1 MVVTLLAAQ
10 SIFSTNRIVM
20 EDQQIINLI
29 IGVVLSVLGWFAR
42 QLWDAV
48 QDLKKDVKQIEVDL
62 PTHYVRKEDLDVRL
76 DRLETVLNRIF
87 EKLDHKA
94 DK

>member
-1 MVVTLLAAQ
+1 M
-10 SIFSTNRIVM
+10 I
-20 EDQQIINLI
+20 DQDIINLI
-29 IGVVLSVLGWFAR
+29 IGAVLSVLGWFAR

-48 QDLKKDVKQIEVDL
+48 QDLKQDVKQIEVDL
-62 PTHYVRKEDLDVRL
+62 PTHYVRKEDLESRL
-76 DRLETVLNRIF
+76 DRIEASLNRIF

>member
-1 MVVTLLAAQ
+1 MA
-10 SIFSTNRIVM
+10 SFSSDHGKIKIIM
-20 EDQQIINLI
+20 IDQGIINLI
-29 IGVVLSVLGWFAR
+29 IGAVLSVLGWFAR

-48 QDLKKDVKQIEVDL
+48 QDLKSDMKQLEVDL
-62 PTHYVRKEDLDVRL
+62 PTHYVRKEDLESRL
-76 DRLETVLNRIF
+76 DRIELSLNRIF

>member
-1 MVVTLLAAQ
+1 M
-10 SIFSTNRIVM
+10 I
-20 EDQQIINLI
+20 QQDIINLI
-29 IGVVLSVLGWFAR
+29 IGAVLSVLGWFAR

-48 QDLKKDVKQIEVDL
+48 QDLKSDMKQLEVDL
-62 PTHYVRKEDLDVRL
+62 PTHYVRKEDLESRL
-76 DRLETVLNRIF
+76 DRIEASLNRIF

>member
-1 MVVTLLAAQ
+1 
-10 SIFSTNRIVM
+10 M
-20 EDQQIINLI
+20 EDQQIINVI

-62 PTHYVRKEDLDVRL
+62 PTHYVRKEDLESRL
-76 DRLETVLNRIF
+76 DRIELSLNRIF
-87 EKLDHKA
+87 EKLDNKA

>member
-1 MVVTLLAAQ
+1 MDAQ
-10 SIFSTNRIVM
+10 
-20 EDQQIINLI
+20 NLI
-29 IGVVLSVLGWFAR
+29 NIVGGTVLSVLGWFAR

-48 QDLKKDVKQIEVDL
+48 QDLKRDVKAIEVDL
-62 PTHYVRKEDLDVRL
+62 PTFYVRKEDLESRL
-76 DRLETVLNRIF
+76 DRLEAALNRIF

>member
-1 MVVTLLAAQ
+1 
-10 SIFSTNRIVM
+10 M
-20 EDQQIINLI
+20 EDQQIINVI

-48 QDLKKDVKQIEVDL
+48 QTLKEDVKQIEVDL
-62 PTHYVRKEDLDVRL
+62 PTHYVRKEDLESRL
-76 DRLETVLNRIF
+76 DRIELSLNRIF
-87 EKLDHKA
+87 EKLDNKA

>member
-1 MVVTLLAAQ
+1 MADQ
-10 SIFSTNRIVM
+10 S
-20 EDQQIINLI
+20 IINLI
-29 IGVVLSVLGWFAR
+29 IGAVLSVLGWFAR

-48 QDLKKDVKQIEVDL
+48 QDLKRDMKQIEVDL

-76 DRLETVLNRIF
+76 DRLEAALNRIF
-87 EKLDHKA
+87 ERLDHKA

>member
-1 MVVTLLAAQ
+1 M
-10 SIFSTNRIVM
+10 N
-20 EDQQIINLI
+20 DQTIINLI

-48 QDLKKDVKQIEVDL
+48 QNLKADMKQIEVDL
-62 PTHYVRKEDLDVRL
+62 PTHYVRKEDLESRL
-76 DRLETVLNRIF
+76 DRMEASLNRIF
-87 EKLDHKA
+87 EKLDNKL

>member
-1 MVVTLLAAQ
+1 M
-10 SIFSTNRIVM
+10 I
-20 EDQQIINLI
+20 DQGIINLI
-29 IGVVLSVLGWFAR
+29 IGAVLSVLGWFAR

-48 QDLKKDVKQIEVDL
+48 QELKQDVKQIEVDL
-62 PTHYVRKEDLDVRL
+62 PTHSVRKEDLESRL
-76 DRLETVLNRIF
+76 DRIEASLNRIF

>member
-1 MVVTLLAAQ
+1 
-10 SIFSTNRIVM
+10 M
-20 EDQQIINLI
+20 EDQAIINII

-48 QDLKKDVKQIEVDL
+48 QTLKEDVKQIEVDL
-62 PTHYVRKEDLDVRL
+62 PTYYVRKEDLEARL
-76 DRLETVLNRIF
+76 DRMEASLNRIF

>member
-1 MVVTLLAAQ
+1 MD
-10 SIFSTNRIVM
+10 
-20 EDQQIINLI
+20 DQAIINVV
-29 IGVVLSVLGWFAR
+29 IGTILSGLGWFAR

-48 QDLKKDVKQIEVDL
+48 QDLKRDVKSIEVDL
-62 PTHYVRKEDLDVRL
+62 PTFYVRKEDLESRL
-76 DRLETVLNRIF
+76 DRMEASLNRIF

>member
-1 MVVTLLAAQ
+1 M
-10 SIFSTNRIVM
+10 S
-20 EDQQIINLI
+20 DQGIINII

-48 QDLKKDVKQIEVDL
+48 QTLKNDMKDLEVDL
-62 PTHYVRKEDLDVRL
+62 PTNYVRKNEFEARFDKIESMLERIFDRL
-76 DRLETVLNRIF
+76 DGKV
-87 EKLDHKA
+87 

>member
-1 MVVTLLAAQ
+1 MPDQ
-10 SIFSTNRIVM
+10 S
-20 EDQQIINLI
+20 IINLI
-29 IGVVLSVLGWFAR
+29 IGAILSVLGWFAR

-48 QDLKKDVKQIEVDL
+48 QDLKRDMKQIEVDL
-62 PTHYVRKEDLDVRL
+62 PTHYVRKEDLDVRM
-76 DRLETVLNRIF
+76 DRIEAALNRIF

>member
-1 MVVTLLAAQ
+1 MD
-10 SIFSTNRIVM
+10 
-20 EDQQIINLI
+20 DQAIINLI
-29 IGVVLSVLGWFAR
+29 VGAVLSVLGWFAR

-62 PTHYVRKEDLDVRL
+62 PTHYVRKEDLEARL
-76 DRLETVLNRIF
+76 DRMEASLNRIF
-87 EKLDHKA
+87 EKLDNKA

>member
-1 MVVTLLAAQ
+1 
-10 SIFSTNRIVM
+10 M
-20 EDQQIINLI
+20 EDQQIINVI

-48 QDLKKDVKQIEVDL
+48 QTLKEDVKQIEVDL
-62 PTHYVRKEDLDVRL
+62 PTHYLRKDEFENKLDKIESM
-76 DRLETVLNRIF
+76 LEKIF
-87 EKLDHKA
+87 DKLDHKM

>member
-1 MVVTLLAAQ
+1 MDPQ
-10 SIFSTNRIVM
+10 SLINIV
-20 EDQQIINLI
+20 
-29 IGVVLSVLGWFAR
+29 GGTVLSVLGWFAR

-48 QDLKKDVKQIEVDL
+48 QDLKRDVKAIEVDL
-62 PTHYVRKEDLDVRL
+62 PTFYVRKEDLESRL
-76 DRLETVLNRIF
+76 DRLEAVLNRIF

>member
-1 MVVTLLAAQ
+1 MT
-10 SIFSTNRIVM
+10 
-20 EDQQIINLI
+20 DQAIINLI
-29 IGVVLSVLGWFAR
+29 IGAVLSVLGWFAR

-48 QDLKKDVKQIEVDL
+48 QGLKQDVKQIEVDL
-62 PTHYVRKEDLDVRL
+62 PTHYVRKEDLESRL
-76 DRLETVLNRIF
+76 DRIEASLNRIF